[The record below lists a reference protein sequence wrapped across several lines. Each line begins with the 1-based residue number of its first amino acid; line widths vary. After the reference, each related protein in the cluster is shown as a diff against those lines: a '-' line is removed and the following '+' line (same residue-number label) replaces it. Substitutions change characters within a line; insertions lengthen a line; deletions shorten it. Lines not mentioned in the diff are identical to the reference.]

1 MASLVDFIDRVRTLQ
16 DLPPHG
22 VLALT
27 GTEPDNEDAC
37 ALATAL
43 GCRVTSV
50 GGDDGGGP
58 EWLHAMRFDDRLLP
72 RRIGV
77 VLGLDWR
84 ADPPAVRLP
93 DAVAD
98 VAVSQHMGKVEA
110 DDVGLLR
117 GWWVP
122 LGTRAMEDGR
132 ISRHTTKTCSRTPN
146 GSFLRPADGGRASD
160 AGAHRSR
167 CR

>member
-22 VLALT
+22 AVALA
-27 GTEPDNEDAC
+27 GTDPDDEDAC
-37 ALATAL
+37 VLAVAL

-58 EWLHAMRFDDRLLP
+58 EWLYAMRFDDRLLA

-77 VLGLDWR
+77 VLGLEWR
-84 ADPPAVRLP
+84 AEPPAVRLP
-93 DAVAD
+93 DAVMD
-98 VAVSQHMGKVEA
+98 LAVSQHLGKVEA
-110 DDVGLLR
+110 DDVGFLR

-122 LGTRAMEDGR
+122 MGDEGEGEWEYL
-132 ISRHTTKTCSRTPN
+132 TPYDDDLLPDAEWKLP
-146 GSFLRPADGGRASD
+146 SSGGR
-160 AGAHRSR
+160 RPR
-167 CR
+167 V